1 MSAYLQM
8 PSELYCYN
16 CSRVTYINYN
26 KNFCMASPEAVVQRC
41 CVQKLLLKLRTEL
54 TGKYQYRSL
63 FDKVA
68 GLQTC
73 NFNKKRLQYRCF
85 PVNFA
90 KFLGTSILK
99 NIYKRLLLYL
109 KYWTPANNTA
119 KVVVEYSKAVTTRG
133 RNIVSK

>member
-1 MSAYLQM
+1 MSTHLQI
-8 PSELYCYN
+8 SSQLYYY

-26 KNFCMASPEAVVQRC
+26 KKFCMASPEAVIKRC
-41 CVQKLLLKLRTEL
+41 SIKKLLLKLRT
-54 TGKYQYRSL
+54 GKYECRSL
-63 FDKVA
+63 FNQVA
-68 GLQTC
+68 DHQTC
-73 NFNKKRLQYRCF
+73 NFIKKRLQYRCF

>member
-1 MSAYLQM
+1 MSTHLQI
-8 PSELYCYN
+8 SSQLYYY

-26 KNFCMASPEAVVQRC
+26 KKFCMASPEAVIKRC
-41 CVQKLLLKLRTEL
+41 SIKKLLLKLRT
-54 TGKYQYRSL
+54 GKYDCRSL
-63 FDKVA
+63 FNKVV
-68 GLQTC
+68 GHQTC
-73 NFNKKRLQYRCF
+73 NFIKKRLQYRCF

>member
-1 MSAYLQM
+1 MSTHLQI
-8 PSELYCYN
+8 SSQLYYY

-26 KNFCMASPEAVVQRC
+26 KKFCVASPEAVIKRC
-41 CVQKLLLKLRTEL
+41 SIKKLLLKLRT
-54 TGKYQYRSL
+54 GKYDYRSL
-63 FDKVA
+63 FNKVI
-68 GLQTC
+68 GHQTC
-73 NFNKKRLQYRCF
+73 NFIKKRLQYRCF

-90 KFLGTSILK
+90 KFLGTCILK